1 MAINNYTISEA
12 IITLRPNAEFL
23 LNGDTFDGLEWLD
36 KEQSAPTWDEVL
48 AEINNPTPKV
58 EPSIEE
64 KLASVGLDFNE
75 LKAAILGGN

>member
-23 LNGDTFDGLEWLD
+23 LNGDTFEGLEWLD
-36 KEQSAPTWDEVL
+36 KKQSAPTWDEVL
-48 AEINNPTPKV
+48 TEINNPTPKP
-58 EPSIEE
+58 EPTVQD
-64 KLASVGLDFNE
+64 KLASVGLSLDE